1 MVYGYLSLKI
11 VMSLWDFEP
20 SGTIMSKYAHLF
32 VLHIRIHLVHP
43 VFPPVG
49 ANTIATMDPNLN
61 NA

>member
-1 MVYGYLSLKI
+1 
-11 VMSLWDFEP
+11 MSLWDFEP